1 MPQITVTKILD
12 GARNAAFHIAI
23 AGTGGGEETDAV
35 LIDPAYSFDPAL
47 PAMPTLTLTEMLYD
61 LVGFNAKLEFDYL
74 VSDTPL
80 WSMSGGSFAHVCLDF
95 GGLKDRSNPLDGQG
109 KIKITTNGLGAGDH
123 GVIVIKLRKD

>member
-12 GARNAAFHIAI
+12 GPRNAAFHVAI
-23 AGTGGGEETDAV
+23 AGAGTGEETDAV
-35 LIDPAYSFDPAL
+35 IIDPATSFDPAL
-47 PAMPTLTLTEMLYD
+47 PASPTLTLTELLYD

-80 WSMSGGSFAHVCLDF
+80 WSMSGGSFAHACIEF
-95 GGLKDRSNPLDGQG
+95 GGLKDRSNALDGTG
-109 KIKITTNGLGAGDH
+109 KIKISTYGLGAGDH